1 MLHDPLIKSLTEQKL
16 VEGIAVLKRLI
27 WKSTSESTTTTEG
40 RKAVRVPNLE
50 AKEIILWS
58 YLNLTFLPVHLRVIS
73 PTVLR
78 YPAPNNHGVRTEW
91 YLVLHARSISLLQR
105 AIKRGAHM
113 LNYVPL
119 CILTGIRRE
128 LNCLQSCWFS
138 FCNGAVCD
146 CV

>member
-1 MLHDPLIKSLTEQKL
+1 
-16 VEGIAVLKRLI
+16 
-27 WKSTSESTTTTEG
+27 
-40 RKAVRVPNLE
+40 LE

-105 AIKRGAHM
+105 PIKRGAHM

-128 LNCLQSCWFS
+128 LNCLQCVGSVFATELCVTVS
-138 FCNGAVCD
+138 RLALLGD
-146 CV
+146 CFQRR